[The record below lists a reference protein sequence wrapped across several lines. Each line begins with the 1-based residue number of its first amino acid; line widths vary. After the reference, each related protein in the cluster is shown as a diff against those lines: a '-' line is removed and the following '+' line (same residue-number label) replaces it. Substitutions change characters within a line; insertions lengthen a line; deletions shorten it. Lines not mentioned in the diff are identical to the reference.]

1 MSQNKIEVFG
11 PVALTNTLTTN
22 LIAPAAAGASAV
34 GYTATASYLLIGQL
48 HVMNKTAAAHNFT
61 LYKGATGANAAGT
74 ELALS
79 KNVPANDYV
88 DLYFSPPLR
97 LEGTN
102 GFLVGGADAN
112 TALVLTATGQV
123 CLV

>member
-1 MSQNKIEVFG
+1 MAQNKIECFG

-22 LIAPAAAGASAV
+22 IFAPAAAGASGV
-34 GYTATASYLLIGQL
+34 GYTPTASYLLIKHL
-48 HVMNKTAAAHNFT
+48 RIVNKTAASHTFS

-74 ELALS
+74 EFMGLGTA
-79 KNVPANDYV
+79 VAANSYV
-88 DLYFSPPLR
+88 DWYGSLK

-112 TALVLTATGQV
+112 TALTIQGEGEVG
-123 CLV
+123 LV